1 MYKILIPLIIL
12 VLIVLVGCN
21 LPNSQPTESI
31 SPELIFTQ
39 AAQTVAAQLTQL
51 APNVSPTVQI
61 IPTSTLTPNPTET
74 PFYTSTRT
82 PIPCLLV
89 GYSDATID
97 VTVPDNTIMSPG
109 QAFTKTWRLQN
120 IGTCTWNSSY
130 LLVFDRQDGMGIPS
144 NYSQS
149 LTIGTVAPGQEVDVS
164 VNLIAPGSK
173 GTYTGYWR
181 FRDPN
186 GVYFGIG
193 GSASWVVKIKVIN
206 STTITLS
213 PLPVESGTIRSD
225 AGPFPDFTV
234 GESNADIT
242 RTCET
247 FLSYNITSI
256 PTTATITDV
265 KTNFSNYTVVGNP
278 FGLGV
283 LNAYIVNYGLTLVPA
298 AFVSGLPGGH
308 IANWSSTNA
317 LNIIESSPDLK
328 SVLQSKLGSNR
339 LQLRLQ
345 FGGSNGDAI
354 KDRITFTNPSL
365 VISYTTP

>member
-1 MYKILIPLIIL
+1 MNKTLIPLAIL

-21 LPNSQPTESI
+21 LPNSQATESI
-31 SPELIFTQ
+31 SPEQIFTQ
-39 AAQTVAAQLTQL
+39 AAQTVAAQLTQI
-51 APNVSPTVQI
+51 APSISPTMPN
-61 IPTSTLTPNPTET
+61 IPTSTLTPMPTET

-89 GYSDATID
+89 GFNDATID
-97 VTVPDNTIMSPG
+97 VTVPDNTIMSQG
-109 QAFTKTWRLQN
+109 QAFTKTWRLKN

-130 LLVFDRQDGMGIPS
+130 QLVFDRQDGMGIPS

-149 LTIGTVAPGQEVDVS
+149 LTTGSVAPGQEVDVS
-164 VNLIAPGSK
+164 VNLIAPASS

-193 GSASWVVKIKVIN
+193 GSSSWIVKIKVIN

-213 PLPVESGTIRSD
+213 PAPVESGTIRSD
-225 AGPFPDFTV
+225 AGPFPDYTA

-242 RTCET
+242 RTCEV
-247 FLSYNITSI
+247 FLSYNISGI
-256 PTTATITDV
+256 PSTATITNV

-283 LNAYIVNYGLTLVPA
+283 LNAYVVDYGLTLLPVD
-298 AFVSGLPGGH
+298 FVSGFPGGH
-308 IANWSSTNA
+308 IANWSSTDA